1 MDALKSFID
10 LFADPRLFFT
20 LTLVSLI
27 LVVWKREAFASNTW
41 GWGLM
46 GFLVALFGFGLTDE
60 NFNLIITKP
69 DNVPIVGLIFLLL
82 FFTWYSVR
90 EGVLNDRRI
99 AAGQPP
105 IEKDE
110 EDRVWTW
117 PDLVYT
123 ELIAIVICTVI
134 IIVWSIGLDAPLEQP
149 ANNANTPNPSKAPWY
164 FLGLQEML
172 VYFDPW
178 LAGVVLPSLIIVGLM
193 AIPYIDKNPKGN
205 GYYTFTERRVEITIF
220 LFGFVVLWSSLIVLG
235 TFLRGPQLELLRAV
249 RVLGHSQ
256 ARGADERPVV
266 GGHLG
271 AAVRDRATRELV
283 HPGDIRHSAGCRLH
297 GGPAGAAGEEGT
309 CGLLRKTG
317 RGTLL
322 RHRAPLPVDVVAASE
337 DADAVVV
344 QSEVHR
350 LDSGIFLQY
359 LAPWQTRGQSD
370 TPTTSIS

>member
-20 LTLVSLI
+20 LTVVSLA
-27 LVVWKREAFASNTW
+27 LVVWKREAFASNAW
-41 GWGLM
+41 GWGIM
-46 GFLVALFGFGLTDE
+46 GFLVALFGLGLTDE
-60 NFNLIITKP
+60 NFSLIIGKP

-99 AAGQPP
+99 AAGKPP

-123 ELIAIVICTVI
+123 ELIAIVIVTVI
-134 IIVWSIGLDAPLEQP
+134 IIVWSIGLEAPLEQP

-178 LAGVVLPSLIIVGLM
+178 LAGVVLPSLIVVGLM
-193 AIPYIDKNPKGN
+193 AIPYIDTNPAGN
-205 GYYTFTERRVEITIF
+205 GYYTFKERKVEITIF

-235 TFLRGPQLELLRAV
+235 TFLRGPNWNFFGPFEFWDIHKLEALTNVQLSDIIWVQLFATGLPENWLIREIFGILL
-249 RVLGHSQ
+249 VLGYLFVL
-256 ARGADERPVV
+256 PVV
-266 GGHLG
+266 LAKKGLSKYY
-271 AAVRDRATRELV
+271 EKL
-283 HPGDIRHSAGCRLH
+283 
-297 GGPAGAAGEEGT
+297 GPARYYVT
-309 CGLLRKTG
+309 VFLFLSM
-317 RGTLL
+317 LS
-322 RHRAPLPVDVVAASE
+322 LPVKMLM
-337 DADAVVV
+337 
-344 QSEVHR
+344 R
-350 LDSGIFLQY
+350 WIFNLKY
-359 LAPWQTRGQSD
+359 II
-370 TPTTSIS
+370 SIPEFFLNI